1 MPART
6 KSRSTLVGRPTKY
19 SDEWAKRFCG
29 LIAEGHS
36 VRQICSQ
43 PGQPDKSQVYRWLD
57 ERGDFRDQY
66 ARAREEQADKLFREI
81 IEIADDASG
90 DYVSTSDGKTIAD
103 HENIQRSRLRVDARK
118 WAAARL
124 APKKYGDRI
133 EHDHK
138 GDLNF
143 QPAVLIQVGGN
154 ERDGAHDEFSEPS
167 LITSVKQ

>member
-1 MPART
+1 MEN
-6 KSRSTLVGRPTKY
+6 KNRSTQVPAKIGRPGKY
-19 SDEWAKRFCG
+19 TDEWAKRFCG

-57 ERGDFRDQY
+57 ENDDFRDQY
-66 ARAREEQADKLFREI
+66 GRAREEQADKFFKEI

-90 DYVSTSDGKTIAD
+90 DCVSTSDGETIVD

-124 APKKYGDRI
+124 APRNTVIASSTIIRAGSTCSR
-133 EHDHK
+133 
-138 GDLNF
+138 
-143 QPAVLIQVGGN
+143 
-154 ERDGAHDEFSEPS
+154 RC
-167 LITSVKQ
+167 